1 MVSSASSSAC
11 FQLFITLNVLTEY
24 PFPTD
29 ILNSLL
35 SRTQTSNGQVMK
47 GAHPQMRLEPGCVSV
62 ILHRIKSRVPAISK
76 VTFSG
81 SNGEK
86 TA

>member
-29 ILNSLL
+29 VLNSLL

-47 GAHPQMRLEPGCVSV
+47 GAHPQMRLEPGCVSLQFY
-62 ILHRIKSRVPAISK
+62 I
-76 VTFSG
+76 G
-81 SNGEK
+81 
-86 TA
+86 